1 MENINDIKNKI
12 RQLIYQKNV
21 LAHKF
26 SFYNDDRRHQEA
38 LESCKFDAFRISRDE
53 FRTVDKIRV
62 IDGKKTWLY
71 KIVVDEMIES
81 GELIECKSYCAS
93 PNNPYAKA
101 YPLTWEKF
109 MEIRDSIN
117 VVSPKKE
124 KQLNEWKPEDGF
136 ITDEG
141 FERSSK
147 NGIVSTECYTEKEIK
162 RLEKECS
169 QAVSYHNKIKEI
181 TLEKQ
186 LDSINN
192 EWITKSDR
200 WQHNFTKAVLQYNK
214 QTKNGNNAIPTDE
227 QLEWSSK

>member
-1 MENINDIKNKI
+1 MMENISDIKNKI
-12 RQLIYQKNV
+12 RQLIYKKNV

-38 LESCKFDAFRISRDE
+38 LESCKFDAFRISSDE

-62 IDGKKTWLY
+62 VDGKKTWLY
-71 KIVVDEMIES
+71 KIVINEMIEN

-124 KQLNEWKPEDGF
+124 KQLKEWKPEDGF
-136 ITDEG
+136 ITDEE
-141 FERSSK
+141 FEYSSK
-147 NGIVSTECYTEKEIK
+147 NGIISTDCYTEKEIK
-162 RLEKECS
+162 QLEKYCS

-186 LDSINN
+186 LGSIND
-192 EWITKSDR
+192 EWIAKSDR
-200 WQHNFTKAVLQYNK
+200 WPHNFTKAVLQYNK
-214 QTKNGNNAIPTDE
+214 QTKNGNNAMPNR
-227 QLEWSSK
+227 

>member
-12 RQLIYQKNV
+12 RQLIYKKNA

-26 SFYNDDRRHQEA
+26 SFYNDDENHKKA
-38 LESCKFDAFRISRDE
+38 LESCKFDAFRISNDE

-62 IDGKKTWLY
+62 VNGKKTWLY
-71 KIVVDEMIES
+71 KIVINEMIEN

-124 KQLNEWKPEDGF
+124 KQLKEWKPEDGF
-136 ITDEG
+136 ITAEE
-141 FERSSK
+141 FEYSSK
-147 NGIVSTECYTEKEIK
+147 NGIISTDCYTEKEIK
-162 RLEKECS
+162 QLEKDCS
-169 QAVSYHNKIKEI
+169 QAASYYNKIKEI
-181 TLEKQ
+181 TLEK
-186 LDSINN
+186 
-192 EWITKSDR
+192 
-200 WQHNFTKAVLQYNK
+200 
-214 QTKNGNNAIPTDE
+214 
-227 QLEWSSK
+227 

>member
-12 RQLIYQKNV
+12 RQFIYKKNI

-26 SFYNDDRRHQEA
+26 SFYNDDENHKKA

-62 IDGKKTWLY
+62 VNGKKTWLY
-71 KIVVDEMIES
+71 KIVINEMIEN

-124 KQLNEWKPEDGF
+124 KQLKEWKPEDGF
-136 ITDEG
+136 ITAEE
-141 FERSSK
+141 FEYSSK
-147 NGIVSTECYTEKEIK
+147 NGIISTDCYTEKEIK
-162 RLEKECS
+162 QLEKDCS
-169 QAVSYHNKIKEI
+169 QAASYYNKIKEI

-186 LDSINN
+186 LDSLNK
-192 EWITKSDR
+192 EWIAKSYR
-200 WQHNFTKAVLQYNK
+200 WPHNFIKAILQYNK
-214 QTKNGNNAIPTDE
+214 QTKNGNNAIPN
-227 QLEWSSK
+227 

>member
-1 MENINDIKNKI
+1 MDTINDIKNKI
-12 RQLIYQKNV
+12 RQLIYKKNV

-26 SFYNDDRRHQEA
+26 SFYNDDQQHKKA

-62 IDGKKTWLY
+62 VNGKKTWLY
-71 KIVVDEMIES
+71 KIVINEMIEN

-109 MEIRDSIN
+109 MELSKSID

-124 KQLNEWKPEDGF
+124 KQFKEWKPEDGF
-136 ITDEG
+136 ITDEE
-141 FERSSK
+141 FEYSSK
-147 NGIVSTECYTEKEIK
+147 NGIISTDCYTEKEIK
-162 RLEKECS
+162 QLEKDCS
-169 QAVSYHNKIKEI
+169 QAASYYNKIKEI

-186 LDSINN
+186 LDSIND
-192 EWITKSDR
+192 EWIAKSYR
-200 WQHNFTKAVLQYNK
+200 WPHNFTKAILQYNK
-214 QTKNGNNAIPTDE
+214 QTKNGNNAIPNLWTT
-227 QLEWSSK
+227 